1 MIHLEGREASKAL
14 QADGEYISRQAVLE
28 TIDKWY
34 EDKADIEDL
43 IVKITYM
50 PSVAIPSAEPKWIPV
65 SKPPKKDGKYLVTI
79 HYINITRDTIETVN
93 YSKNLYKVNEYDF
106 YDRKRAGWYNYDSEY
121 GYYEVDSV
129 IAWMPLPKPYE
140 PQERSE
146 E

>member
-1 MIHLEGREASKAL
+1 MKLIIEISEGLYKHVDTIQNGSIGAKQILNAVK
-14 QADGEYISRQAVLE
+14 DGIPAY
-28 TIDKWY
+28 K
-34 EDKADIEDL
+34 
-43 IVKITYM
+43 
-50 PSVAIPSAEPKWIPV
+50 AIPSAEPKWIPV

-146 E
+146 